1 MTTDDEIRMAT
12 EWRSTTASTK
22 ITHQRCDMAPRE
34 KFFNFDPHL
43 CRIHRLHTP
52 RYPFAQPLYTLGKQ
66 EGLADEI
73 LADEILADET
83 LRFRFWLTRPQAVP
97 QETADGHLPLHTW
110 THEPADTAVSKRRSA
125 IGRGV
130 EVVSAMA
137 DETVQCRFWLTRPYK
152 RRHEV
157 TEGDGHLP
165 LSAWRRAS
173 GYT

>member
-43 CRIHRLHTP
+43 CRIHRLRTP

-73 LADEILADET
+73 LADET
-83 LRFRFWLTRPQAVP
+83 LRFRFWVTRPHASP
-97 QETADGHLPLHTW
+97 RGASGNG
-110 THEPADTAVSKRRSA
+110 RRSP
-125 IGRGV
+125 
-130 EVVSAMA
+130 
-137 DETVQCRFWLTRPYK
+137 TVT
-152 RRHEV
+152 HM
-157 TEGDGHLP
+157 DI
-165 LSAWRRAS
+165 RAS
-173 GYT
+173 GYNRIQATQCYRARLFQLC